1 MAVPLT
7 FFKEK
12 SKNSILTAWL
22 FYTHR
27 FGLRSIFES
36 TEVNYVTS
44 SAAECIILSIKDYR

>member
-22 FYTHR
+22 FYTNR

-36 TEVNYVTS
+36 IEVNYVTS